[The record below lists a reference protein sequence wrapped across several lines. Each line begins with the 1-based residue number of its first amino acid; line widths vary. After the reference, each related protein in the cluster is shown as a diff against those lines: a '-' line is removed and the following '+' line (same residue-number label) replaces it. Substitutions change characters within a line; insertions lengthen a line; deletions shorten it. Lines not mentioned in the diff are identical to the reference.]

1 MTIARS
7 VDEAMMR
14 AALQRARRGEGLT
27 HPNPSVGAVV
37 YRGDRILGRGT
48 TQPPGGPHAE
58 VVALTAA
65 RRRHGA
71 RAVRGASLAV
81 TLEPCTFTGRTGPCV
96 EVIAEAGIGR
106 VVVGVRDPHPRVS
119 GRGFRWLRRKGVEVV
134 SGLLEADCRRQHRGF
149 LSVCERGR
157 PFVTLKLASSL
168 DGRIALAD
176 GQSRWITS
184 AASRD
189 FVHRLRARHDAVL
202 VGSETALADDP
213 ELFARRGGRVVQRP
227 IRLLL
232 DGRLRVPPDARL
244 FQPAG
249 ASRTW
254 VLCRKRARGIRRIR
268 QRAERVLE
276 LPVAEGR
283 YLDLGE
289 AFSRLAEEG
298 LTTVLVE
305 GGGRLAAALLR
316 ADLIDEVHWML
327 APKLIGSDGKPALG
341 PLGLGALSDAVCFDS
356 LHSVRRGPD
365 LHLHG
370 EIRRA
375 AVGMR
380 GTKR

>member
-1 MTIARS
+1 
-7 VDEAMMR
+7 
-14 AALQRARRGEGLT
+14 
-27 HPNPSVGAVV
+27 
-37 YRGDRILGRGT
+37 
-48 TQPPGGPHAE
+48 
-58 VVALTAA
+58 
-65 RRRHGA
+65 
-71 RAVRGASLAV
+71 
-81 TLEPCTFTGRTGPCV
+81 
-96 EVIAEAGIGR
+96 
-106 VVVGVRDPHPRVS
+106 
-119 GRGFRWLRRKGVEVV
+119 
-134 SGLLEADCRRQHRGF
+134 
-149 LSVCERGR
+149 
-157 PFVTLKLASSL
+157 
-168 DGRIALAD
+168 
-176 GQSRWITS
+176 
-184 AASRD
+184 
-189 FVHRLRARHDAVL
+189 HRLRARHDAVL

-341 PLGLGALSDAVCFDS
+341 PLGLGELSDAVCFDS